1 MAAICKQLEAA
12 QSFLRQVAQ
21 LPNFASLREKQHCV
35 LLALVRKTK
44 ALSLKDANSIF
55 QMMDASVWSDE
66 LSEALRAAISGCL
79 VADHQVDDHFK
90 RGPKPQDFQNFLGFL
105 TESQWQLL
113 QQASSVLTGCSLLA
127 GMLSHLGLRHPSE
140 WTFGTMYCFM
150 HLVLGVEVPEPSTA
164 YGEICKLKTAIRKQF
179 ESLQEPS
186 VHLQQ
191 LPSTPA
197 MLPESVLQDVY
208 CSEPATPGKITK
220 ELLSFTTS
228 QISMRKSSDKVV
240 DKLLPAT
247 PADPMQAMAGI
258 ATALTASLVATHR
271 PQAGPGLTA
280 TPPPPVRQASR
291 PLLALCDAPY
301 EHLEPEE
308 RVQEQPKVEDPA
320 ASVDASQLPDHLD
333 KLRASLGRSSS
344 GGHMKRPA
352 AAGPGAQEESVSQ
365 ELTGSDK
372 PKAKGKAKVKAK
384 AKAKSTAKGVVLR
397 KPAAADK
404 VVLLQVPLEERMHPL
419 LLRHLP
425 EAAGALS

>member
-150 HLVLGVEVPEPSTA
+150 HSVLGVEVPEPSTA

-197 MLPESVLQDVY
+197 MLLESVFQDVY

-240 DKLLPAT
+240 DQLLPAT

-308 RVQEQPKVEDPA
+308 RVQEQPKVEDSA

-333 KLRASLGRSSS
+333 KLRASLGRPSS

-352 AAGPGAQEESVSQ
+352 AAQEESPCQ
-365 ELTGSDK
+365 EPTGS
-372 PKAKGKAKVKAK
+372 GKMK
-384 AKAKSTAKGVVLR
+384 KSLTAKPRLR
-397 KPAAADK
+397 PRLKQS
-404 VVLLQVPLEERMHPL
+404 LQLQALCFASPPL
-419 LLRHLP
+419 LT
-425 EAAGALS
+425 EKS